1 LKLRH
6 LFKSN
11 YAQLYRKMNKQEAL
25 LSFPKGAIINATIRL
40 TGSKSESNRALIIAA
55 LSKGLIEVDNLSDAA
70 DTVTLNEI
78 LQRLAKDPSAAS
90 PIDVG
95 HAGTA
100 MRFLTA
106 YLSTLDGTFELTGS
120 KRMKERPIKLLVEAL
135 WTLGATISYL
145 KENGY
150 PPLQIKGGLK
160 QATDAVQIRGDVS
173 SQYLSALLM
182 IGSSL
187 EKGLSLQIIDDL
199 TSEPY
204 VRMTLKMLEEAGIK
218 HTWTQNVI
226 KIEHQDFSAGRL
238 VVEPDWSA
246 ASYWYSIAAL
256 VPGAQ
261 IALPNLKE
269 YSLQGDSRIQQ
280 LMLALGVKTTRTDD
294 GVLLQ
299 SISTSEQHA
308 AGLGAQEV
316 QSSATAASSS
326 NDPAASSGSNGTQND
341 LSTHTNLLE
350 DESGIIA
357 GEAPIMEIPASSSL
371 HQDQVHRNQDDSII
385 DLKDCPDL
393 AQTIIVCAAAR
404 GLNLKFTG
412 LETLKIKETNRV
424 KALQNELAK
433 IGVELLE
440 DNFVYTLN
448 CSNLHFPERVNIK
461 TYDDHRMAMAFAP
474 LSIFIPQLEIEDMDV
489 VEKSYPD
496 FWKDLQ
502 TAGFKVVTK

>member
-1 LKLRH
+1 
-6 LFKSN
+6 
-11 YAQLYRKMNKQEAL
+11 MNKHEAL
-25 LSFPKGAIINATIRL
+25 LSFPEGTKINATIRL

-55 LSKGLIEVDNLSDAA
+55 LGKGQIEVANLSDAA
-70 DTVTLNEI
+70 DTVTLNHI
-78 LQRLAKDPSAAS
+78 LGQLAEDPATAN

-106 YLSTLDGTFELTGS
+106 YLSTLNGTFELTGS

-135 WTLGATISYL
+135 WSLGASISYL
-145 KENGY
+145 EENGY

-160 QATDAVQIRGDVS
+160 QTTDAVQIRGDVS

-182 IGSSL
+182 IGCNL
-187 EKGLSLQIIDDL
+187 EKGLSLQIVDDL

-218 HTWTQNVI
+218 HSWSQNVI
-226 KIEHQDFSAGRL
+226 KIEHQEFTPGRL
-238 VVEPDWSA
+238 IVEPDWSA

-256 VPGAQ
+256 VPGAT
-261 IALPNLKE
+261 IELPNLRE
-269 YSLQGDSRIQQ
+269 HSLQGDSRIQQ
-280 LMLALGVKTTRTDD
+280 LMQPLGVETSRTPE
-294 GVLLQ
+294 GILLQ
-299 SISTSEQHA
+299 SA
-308 AGLGAQEV
+308 AV
-316 QSSATAASSS
+316 QQNARGNDSSS
-326 NDPAASSGSNGTQND
+326 
-341 LSTHTNLLE
+341 E
-350 DESGIIA
+350 
-357 GEAPIMEIPASSSL
+357 
-371 HQDQVHRNQDDSII
+371 II

-393 AQTIIVCAAAR
+393 AQTIIVCAAAK
-404 GLNLKFTG
+404 GLNLQFTG

-433 IGVELLE
+433 IGVELIE
-440 DNFVYTLN
+440 NNFVYTLN
-448 CSNLHFPERVNIK
+448 CSKLHFPDKVSIR

-474 LSIFIPQLEIEDMDV
+474 LGIFIKELEIEDMDV

-502 TAGFKVVTK
+502 TAGFKVTQA